1 MTPSATNT
9 LCYFFLFSFSLF
21 LCILSLGQKNSLSL
35 SPSNCTLKKLEDDD
49 NLTHQSGIILKPKL
63 SRCLGGISEEKK
75 ERIVREGKKEKR
87 GKMHQPT
94 RERETTKKKEY
105 DSLVSMWRKIE
116 TAA

>member
-1 MTPSATNT
+1 MLFFP
-9 LCYFFLFSFSLF
+9 LFLFS
-21 LCILSLGQKNSLSL
+21 LSVHPFTWPKKFSLSL
-35 SPSNCTLKKLEDDD
+35 PPTVLTLKKLEDDD

-75 ERIVREGKKEKR
+75 ERIVKEGKKEKR

-105 DSLVSMWRKIE
+105 DSLVSM
-116 TAA
+116 